1 MEWITFKKVS
11 FCFYWIFLLISA
23 VISGCSGSRP
33 AAQVDLAKVKNL
45 QKSVDAP
52 LPGSTRKQADIIEV
66 EVNKD
71 TDEERLPIGRLSPPA
86 PSRVEIETKPPRI
99 TASETSRAGSRRGEM
114 PEEKAPG
121 ENTGP
126 KVVFNFDNA
135 DLHAVI
141 VTIAEVL
148 GINYII
154 DPNVVGKVTIHTAG
168 GLYKKDLFSLFF
180 KILEVNGLVA
190 VKEGSLYR
198 IAQLKDSARMP
209 IETRLPGADEDLP
222 PMEKII
228 IQIIP
233 LQFMST
239 EEMVKLLTPFV
250 SAGGT
255 IASGAGSN
263 TLLVVD
269 TGANI
274 LKILRLV
281 ETFDVNFLEK
291 VSYRVYPVKY
301 LDVEDVCATLNEFA
315 ASYAE
320 KTGNLFIKFLPITR
334 LNTLFVVS
342 STPLV
347 FDKIEEILRII
358 DVIDKEVAPKVY
370 VYFVKN
376 GEAQDLAGLLD
387 SVFNKTDSNKSKQ
400 TKTKTGGSTAAFKN
414 PLSKAVIEKKKAD
427 EAAAKAKAQA
437 PAAKAPV
444 TAQGGGA
451 GSTILM
457 GEVYIT
463 ADVIR
468 NALLIEAVPSDY
480 RIIENILR
488 QIDIMPR
495 QVLIEATIA
504 EITHESSRKLGME
517 WALGKGAAA
526 GAASFLATIGSAGLS
541 YSIGVT
547 DKWYAELNALASKG
561 LVNVISS
568 PHVLASD
575 NKEAK
580 IDVSREIPV
589 ASGTTTIASSTV
601 IGETSI
607 QYRDTGVILS
617 VTPHINDRGLVT
629 MDVAEEVSDRDKDV
643 NVAGENYPSFYK
655 RTVTTTLTVRHGQ
668 TIAIGGL
675 IKDVERDSIS
685 GVPCLIDIP
694 VVRYLFGYDTKETE
708 KVELIVLL
716 TPRVVANLDDVDAVT
731 DEFKQKTRSIV
742 KRFFPQ

>member
-1 MEWITFKKVS
+1 MEWITFKKLSV
-11 FCFYWIFLLISA
+11 CLCWMFLLAAA

-33 AAQVDLAKVKNL
+33 TAQVDLPKAKSL
-45 QKSVDAP
+45 EKSMDSP
-52 LPGSTRKQADIIEV
+52 LPGSIGKQSDISESEV
-66 EVNKD
+66 RKD
-71 TDEERLPIGRLSPPA
+71 TDEERLPIERLSPPE
-86 PSRVEIETKPPRI
+86 PSRVEIETKPPHI
-99 TASETSRAGSRRGEM
+99 TPPKPSRADSGGAEM
-114 PEEKAPG
+114 PKETEPS
-121 ENTGP
+121 ENAGP

-154 DPNVVGKVTIHTAG
+154 DPNVVGKVTIHTSE
-168 GLYKKDLFSLFF
+168 GLYKKDLFPLFLQ
-180 KILEVNGLVA
+180 ILEVNGLVA

-209 IETRLPGADEDLP
+209 LETRLPDTDEDVP
-222 PMEKII
+222 PTEKII

-233 LQFMST
+233 LQFMSS

-250 SAGGT
+250 SDGGT
-255 IASGAGSN
+255 IVSDTGSN

-269 TGANI
+269 KGANI
-274 LKILRLV
+274 VKILRLV
-281 ETFDVNFLEK
+281 ETFDINILEK
-291 VSYRVYPVKY
+291 VSYRVYPVKH
-301 LDVEDVCATLNEFA
+301 LDVEDVSKTLTEFTS
-315 ASYAE
+315 SYGE
-320 KTGNLFIKFLPITR
+320 KTGNVFIKFLPITR

-347 FDKIEEILRII
+347 FDKIEEILRKI
-358 DVIDKEVAPKVY
+358 DVIDREVAPKVY

-376 GEAQDLAGLLD
+376 GEAQDLAGLLN
-387 SVFNKTDSNKSKQ
+387 SVFNKTAPAQAKD
-400 TKTKTGGSTAAFKN
+400 TKTKAGGSTSASKN
-414 PLSKAVIEKKKAD
+414 PFSQTSIAKKKA
-427 EAAAKAKAQA
+427 EETAAKSKTEA
-437 PAAKAPV
+437 PTAKAPV
-444 TAQGGGA
+444 TAQGGGL
-451 GSTILM
+451 GSGILM
-457 GEVYIT
+457 GDVYIT

-480 RIIENILR
+480 RIVESILR
-488 QIDIMPR
+488 QIDVMPR

-504 EITHESSRKLGME
+504 EITHASSRELGME

-526 GAASFLATIGSAGLS
+526 GTASFLATVGSAGLQ

-547 DKWYAELNALASKG
+547 DKWYAELSALATKG

-629 MDVAEEVSDRDKDV
+629 MDVQEEVSDLDKDV

-675 IKDVERDSIS
+675 IKDKEIDNIS

-742 KRFFPQ
+742 KRFFPK